1 MKYYQ
6 LFSIL
11 TISISAASCAITSGL
26 QTHDLPAEGSF
37 RTEQGAEITVIPLS
51 QENLPTLNLQFP

>member
-51 QENLPTLNLQFP
+51 QENLPH